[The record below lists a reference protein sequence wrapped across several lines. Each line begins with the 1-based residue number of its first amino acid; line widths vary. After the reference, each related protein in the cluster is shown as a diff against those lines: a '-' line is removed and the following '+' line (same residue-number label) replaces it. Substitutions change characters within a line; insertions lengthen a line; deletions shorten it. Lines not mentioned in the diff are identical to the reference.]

1 MKEEDKNIIVKITT
15 SGDDHCGNSC
25 PYIEIDTYKK
35 ISLDSDEEIDT
46 GIYYAKCNLYK
57 EELGLNKKRKY
68 FPWKRCVKCKES
80 KCSELYNDCYW
91 D

>member
-35 ISLDSDEEIDT
+35 ISLDSDEEIILAYIMQNV
-46 GIYYAKCNLYK
+46 IYI
-57 EELGLNKKRKY
+57 KK
-68 FPWKRCVKCKES
+68 S
-80 KCSELYNDCYW
+80 
-91 D
+91 